1 MKKLKFQ
8 ISSETKRTKKGHS
21 YEIKMVQACND
32 NSRILNTTESSINY
46 KMSFKNYDFDISN
59 FEDTNLFSY
68 DNASCCFY
76 DVIDQNN
83 F

>member
-1 MKKLKFQ
+1 MKKLKIE
-8 ISSETKRTKKGHS
+8 ISSESKRTKKGHS
-21 YEIKMVQACND
+21 YGIKMVQACM
-32 NSRILNTTESSINY
+32 NTTESNINY